1 LRMAVNL
8 VAADEMVLCSVKE
21 VEANP
26 PPLLSPSSLG
36 EDVCQPPSA
45 DWNLD
50 DVSNEND
57 QSLAAGFVEELVDG
71 FSIVCFER
79 LDLMQRER
87 EREVDVR
94 RLVSQCV
101 RDVNSSES
109 NPMSECV

>member
-1 LRMAVNL
+1 MAVNL

-57 QSLAAGFVEELVDG
+57 QSLAAAAGFVEELVDG

-79 LDLMQRER
+79 LDLMQPT
-87 EREVDVR
+87 V
-94 RLVSQCV
+94 LLFAHSQA
-101 RDVNSSES
+101 
-109 NPMSECV
+109 PKKQKQQQQQQ

>member
-1 LRMAVNL
+1 MAVNL

-57 QSLAAGFVEELVDG
+57 QSLAAAAAAAGFVEELVDG

-79 LDLMQRER
+79 LDLMQ
-87 EREVDVR
+87 
-94 RLVSQCV
+94 
-101 RDVNSSES
+101 VNKYIYYYYYHYSR
-109 NPMSECV
+109 CLCCLFYYYW

>member
-1 LRMAVNL
+1 MAVNL

-79 LDLMQRER
+79 LDLMQAPNK
-87 EREVDVR
+87 
-94 RLVSQCV
+94 QQQQQ
-101 RDVNSSES
+101 
-109 NPMSECV
+109 